1 MWLYLEIDLCSEP
14 LLNKAFLYLSG
25 PISNAWCPYKRKQ
38 RHTDRSKTTCD
49 DRGRDS
55 GNVVTGEQPQD

>member
-1 MWLYLEIDLCSEP
+1 M
-14 LLNKAFLYLSG
+14 SG
-25 PISNAWCPYKRKQ
+25 PISNAWCPCKKRKQ

-55 GNVVTGEQPQD
+55 GNVVTDEAPPRLMALNRKPGETGAESPS